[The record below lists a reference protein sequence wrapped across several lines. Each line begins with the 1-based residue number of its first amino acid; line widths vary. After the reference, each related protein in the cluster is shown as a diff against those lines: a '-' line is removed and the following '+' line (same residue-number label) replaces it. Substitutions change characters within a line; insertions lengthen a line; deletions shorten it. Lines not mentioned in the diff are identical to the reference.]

1 MASDISDLQKR
12 IREFVD
18 ERDWDQFHNP
28 KDLALSLI
36 LESAEV
42 LEHFQW
48 KNDAEMA
55 DYAVNHKDDI
65 GEELADVLYWTLL
78 LANKL
83 KIDLSDAFKAKMLI
97 NEAKYP
103 IEKAKGKPEE
113 IHGACRR
120 MIVYSASKLKFQE
133 DVMSNDI
140 AAIIMD
146 AFKEKTGHSTGPSE
160 ITSWQNS
167 LQYMERV
174 LADGVIPNASG
185 VAIEYHIP
193 QSSKRIDFNY
203 YWQKR
208 RR

>member
-103 IEKAKGKPEE
+103 IEKAKGSHKKYTE
-113 IHGACRR
+113 
-120 MIVYSASKLKFQE
+120 
-133 DVMSNDI
+133 
-140 AAIIMD
+140 
-146 AFKEKTGHSTGPSE
+146 
-160 ITSWQNS
+160 
-167 LQYMERV
+167 
-174 LADGVIPNASG
+174 LAG
-185 VAIEYHIP
+185 E
-193 QSSKRIDFNY
+193 
-203 YWQKR
+203 
-208 RR
+208 